1 MIEHFEFIDT
11 NEDGEKERQLGATT
25 QLYNKL
31 SAEEANRIR
40 SKFNE
45 LIAAANFSGI
55 PLFPLFA
62 LKFKGEG
69 NLFTET
75 LEAGDIVHGFYDEF
89 TIWDNAKYL
98 GGDPTDKAN
107 YLQIVTSGGGLTRW
121 ITNPNVFS
129 VSTFVVEISGGQ
141 GLINGAI
148 VNPLAVLNATIP
160 ATTTGYSRIDLIFMD
175 QFGNFLV
182 ASGQQELV
190 RPFAPSAPVNS
201 LLVTL
206 LSVTDS
212 GVVVIPVS
220 QNLEEVTEIGNRTT
234 KEIISTTGLSIEAVA
249 SDGKVQR
256 IVPGTG
262 IGDDQNFTLPNKVGG
277 GAIALTSDI
286 PTDLSE
292 LNDDTTHRV
301 VTDAQIATWDSLV
314 SGAVFQS
321 VWNASTNTPNL
332 TSSVGTSGHYYIV
345 NVDGTTN
352 LDGISEWKIGDW
364 AIFDGTVW
372 RKVDN
377 TDAISS
383 FNGRTGAIS
392 LLNTDV
398 LPLLLSGLSAASG
411 TFTSSNTILEA
422 FGKIKYLI
430 DNIATL
436 YQAAL
441 VSGTNIKTINGS
453 SVLGSGNLT
462 VTASIPFDV
471 VFPEAYGAVGDG
483 TTDDT
488 TAIQD
493 AINSGF
499 PVWLSAKTY
508 KVTTLTVTSNRTL
521 IGEGYNSVLYTTSNA
536 AIINITGDYNNLR
549 QFRLKGN
556 STGTSQNGVQAI
568 GVVGLTS
575 YRILN
580 VLNNLYG
587 DSLGGSMVYSQ
598 YMVGTSSGAN
608 HEGSFVGSNLIGVN
622 CNIGIFCDTRGEYNQ
637 FYNCSFS
644 GCAKGVHIVAG
655 NIMVQGGKMVDNTY
669 GVYLTTGANDAH
681 GLINGCLINH
691 NTTNVYSNG
700 ILNGMIFSNC
710 ALFAGNIEILTSD
723 GIYFNGCFFGGTV
736 QITSTNSTDLNFNNC
751 RFFTSPTL
759 VITGNNP
766 YFNNCR
772 FASANTLFN
781 SGGDAI
787 NYAATSTVSGWS
799 GSPTKL
805 IQIVM
810 NGRSAQIFFDIN
822 GTATTGSKTMTLPF
836 TNVNISKVVNIYLN
850 IGGTATTNGGAA
862 QINTGASTVTFF
874 TDMALGALPTSG
886 TLRVIGMI
894 EIQVAN

>member
-1 MIEHFEFIDT
+1 MVKWNFYVSNTSLIKELDTSGNDVNPQSQSFLAPTLDLQGDKIVFKDNGSYKTAIMFPEIGEIDGV
-11 NEDGEKERQLGATT
+11 NPSDLQDAYDK
-25 QLYNKL
+25 
-31 SAEEANRIR
+31 I
-40 SKFNE
+40 
-45 LIAAANFSGI
+45 IAII
-55 PLFPLFA
+55 P
-62 LKFKGEG
+62 
-69 NLFTET
+69 N
-75 LEAGDIVHGFYDEF
+75 
-89 TIWDNAKYL
+89 
-98 GGDPTDKAN
+98 
-107 YLQIVTSGGGLTRW
+107 SGGG
-121 ITNPNVFS
+121 
-129 VSTFVVEISGGQ
+129 GGSETLQ
-141 GLINGAI
+141 QVTDNG
-148 VNPLAVLNATIP
+148 N
-160 ATTTGYSRIDLIFMD
+160 TTTKDIILVDNSNNKLIELKSEFQGFQTSSILSFFTSLSSFAKLRIR
-175 QFGNFLV
+175 GNGDITTNNF
-182 ASGQQELV
+182 
-190 RPFAPSAPVNS
+190 
-201 LLVTL
+201 
-206 LSVTDS
+206 
-212 GVVVIPVS
+212 
-220 QNLEEVTEIGNRTT
+220 NLYN
-234 KEIISTTGLSIEAVA
+234 
-249 SDGKVQR
+249 
-256 IVPGTG
+256 
-262 IGDDQNFTLPNKVGG
+262 GDDVDNNIGVTNVNTNSVGTNNVSFPNTSGT
-277 GAIALTSDI
+277 IALTSDI
-286 PTDLSE
+286 PTVDA
-292 LNDDTTHRV
+292 TP
-301 VTDAQIATWDSLV
+301 TD
-314 SGAVFQS
+314 G
-321 VWNASTNTPNL
+321 
-332 TSSVGTSGHYYIV
+332 
-345 NVDGTTN
+345 
-352 LDGISEWKIGDW
+352 
-364 AIFDGTVW
+364 
-372 RKVDN
+372 
-377 TDAISS
+377 
-383 FNGRTGAIS
+383 
-392 LLNTDV
+392 
-398 LPLLLSGLSAASG
+398 
-411 TFTSSNTILEA
+411 SSNAVSSNGVFDALVLKQDALTETN
-422 FGKIKYLI
+422 FGSFINGLTAKNTLVDADEVVSDDSADSNKAKKTSWLNVWTNYLKVKA
-430 DNIATL
+430 DTL
-436 YQAAL
+436 YQAVL

-462 VTASIPFDV
+462 LTASIPFDV
-471 VFPEAYGAVGDG
+471 VFPESYGAVGDG

-488 TAIQD
+488 TAIQN
-493 AINSGF
+493 AIDSGF

-644 GCAKGVHIVAG
+644 GCTKGVHIVAG
-655 NIMVQGGKMVDNTY
+655 NITIQGGKMVDNTY
-669 GVYLTTGANDAH
+669 GVYLTTGTNDAH
-681 GLINGCLINH
+681 GLISGCLINH

-700 ILNGMIFSNC
+700 IVNGMIFSNC
-710 ALFAGNIEILTSD
+710 ALFAGNLEILTSD

-751 RFFTSPTL
+751 RYFINPTL

-787 NYAATSTVSGWS
+787 NYASTSTVSGWS

-836 TNVNISKVVNIYLN
+836 TNVTISKVVNIYLN

-862 QINTGASTVTFF
+862 QINAGASTVTFF